1 MMDALGIM
9 QHHDA
14 ITGTSKQAVA
24 DYYTELQ
31 DSAVTKNNGLY
42 AQLVGEQATA
52 AGLEAS
58 LEWSACT
65 VSTTEHISCGLKETA
80 GQTWMLAAQNPS
92 TVTQSM
98 LSVSAPASGAY
109 IVSTINYNQTWTEVP
124 SDLIC
129 YTAVEDTQAADT
141 YEACDLF
148 IKTKVPA
155 FGYTY
160 LKIEAVSPT

>member
-52 AGLEAS
+52 PGLEC
-58 LEWSACT
+58 WT
-65 VSTTEHISCGLKETA
+65 R
-80 GQTWMLAAQNPS
+80 GQSRVVCLH
-92 TVTQSM
+92 
-98 LSVSAPASGAY
+98 GFDY
-109 IVSTINYNQTWTEVP
+109 
-124 SDLIC
+124 
-129 YTAVEDTQAADT
+129 
-141 YEACDLF
+141 
-148 IKTKVPA
+148 
-155 FGYTY
+155 
-160 LKIEAVSPT
+160 